1 MVQVI
6 DTGPNPWSQGIN
18 RFFQAYTPKA
28 IERSTQYDRNRQMTD
43 LLSRLP
49 KNATAMDLQRLAAE
63 ANVHPEVMNQLLGTV
78 KEQRA
83 EYVAQSG
90 KQKAADIFGQL
101 GENPSLQQIQ
111 KAVTEAQRSGVPQ
124 ELIKSQMDLYEPLIK
139 QRAKTAGSE
148 QLLRSILPGY
158 APASGGGPQEQGGQ
172 SALGQVMQPQQVGQP
187 QQGQQQQQAFDITQV
202 PENSLVQL
210 ASSPYPEHQ
219 NLAQAELKRRENE
232 HKKFTEDRKFHAK
245 GAEKTEERVSGMRES
260 IPKKKMALN
269 LARDAVQSGEVG
281 ILSLANLAERTG
293 AREFQTAKG
302 AQLVTA
308 GKENLLSNMSRVS
321 AKGQNQWFEQRL
333 NSMFPQIGQSMEAN
347 ETIDAMLQGELEM
360 DEAYLR
366 AYNEL
371 AKQDEDNFGY
381 KRNDLD
387 QRTHEIVDDLYDDI
401 MKKTSYKMRE
411 IYEREK
417 GISWMKE
424 NVMKKVPNGTPL
436 TPQMA
441 KVLSNKYGGNYAQ
454 AIENAKRLGYQIP
467 TKEEFAQWQ

>member
-1 MVQVI
+1 
-6 DTGPNPWSQGIN
+6 
-18 RFFQAYTPKA
+18 
-28 IERSTQYDRNRQMTD
+28 
-43 LLSRLP
+43 
-49 KNATAMDLQRLAAE
+49 
-63 ANVHPEVMNQLLGTV
+63 
-78 KEQRA
+78 
-83 EYVAQSG
+83 
-90 KQKAADIFGQL
+90 
-101 GENPSLQQIQ
+101 
-111 KAVTEAQRSGVPQ
+111 
-124 ELIKSQMDLYEPLIK
+124 
-139 QRAKTAGSE
+139 
-148 QLLRSILPGY
+148 
-158 APASGGGPQEQGGQ
+158 
-172 SALGQVMQPQQVGQP
+172 
-187 QQGQQQQQAFDITQV
+187 
-202 PENSLVQL
+202 
-210 ASSPYPEHQ
+210 
-219 NLAQAELKRRENE
+219 
-232 HKKFTEDRKFHAK
+232 
-245 GAEKTEERVSGMRES
+245 
-260 IPKKKMALN
+260 
-269 LARDAVQSGEVG
+269 
-281 ILSLANLAERTG
+281 
-293 AREFQTAKG
+293 
-302 AQLVTA
+302 
-308 GKENLLSNMSRVS
+308 
-321 AKGQNQWFEQRL
+321 
-333 NSMFPQIGQSMEAN
+333 MFPQIGQSMEAN